1 VEKDNSKIMT
11 VSFVLTAVVAGI
23 VIEVIFE
30 ALAATFGVVANLRSQ
45 DALRHGIPLAFG
57 FLVFASL
64 QFNSKIKL
72 WADEVILE
80 VKKVV
85 WPSQKD
91 TTSMT
96 TVVCIMLFVA
106 GVVLGAFDFVSGQL
120 IKVLI
125 N

>member
-1 VEKDNSKIMT
+1 MEKDNSKIMT

-23 VIEVIFE
+23 VVEVIFE
-30 ALAATFGVVANLRSQ
+30 ALAATFGIVANLRSQ
-45 DALRHGIPLAFG
+45 DVLRHGIPLAFG

-64 QFNSKIKL
+64 QFNSKVKL

-96 TVVCIMLFVA
+96 TVVCIMLLVA